1 MTTPDPPRSP
11 SAATPEHLTDAL
23 KKMLSVVTTAQRL
36 IRDRQAVDLTG
47 LDRKVAELCEGIAAL
62 PPDEARSFAAPLEAL
77 VSALDDLDTAT
88 RQSMEA
94 RAWLWRG
101 PGGITPMRR
110 HTDVPPAGVVASA
123 YSIASRARQA
133 PAEPGAAADDAED
146 SATLERR
153 ATDRAAD
160 RAAERPQ
167 GTPDPKA

>member
-1 MTTPDPPRSP
+1 MTTPDPPQSP
-11 SAATPEHLTDAL
+11 PAATPEHLTDAL
-23 KKMLSVVTTAQRL
+23 KKLLSVVTTAQRL

-62 PPDEARSFAAPLEAL
+62 PPDQARAFAAPLEAL

-110 HTDVPPAGVVASA
+110 HTDAPPAGVVASA
-123 YSIASRARQA
+123 YSIASRARQP
-133 PAEPGAAADDAED
+133 PAESGAADDAED

-153 ATDRAAD
+153 ATDRTAD
-160 RAAERPQ
+160 RPQ
-167 GTPDPKA
+167 GTPDPKP